1 MYSAIAAN
9 KRNTVIIIGLFV
21 ALLTGISLWWG
32 YTSGNGSSALFI
44 VGFVLLY
51 TLFQY
56 YAAGSLAVAM
66 SGAQEIQK
74 SDNPRLWRI
83 VENLSITEGMPM
95 PKVYVIPDE
104 APNAFATGRDPNH
117 AIVAATTGLLA
128 IMDDKELEGVMA
140 HELGHV
146 KNYDIRVSTIV
157 FGLVSA
163 IGILADMAIRASFFA
178 GGGRDKENDG
188 GLGIALL
195 AIGIVASIV
204 AFLIGPIVSAAVS
217 RQREYLADAT
227 GAHTTRYPEGLA
239 SALEKLAQ
247 YGRPL
252 RRASSSM
259 AHMYISD
266 PIKPGITERLF
277 STHPP
282 LPARIKRLREHF
294 PRVPVVE
301 GIATRRRFMHWE
313 LCFADV
319 LLQRGGFDL
328 ILGNPPWLKVEWNES
343 GILGERNPVFAVR
356 KISAERQQLTELN
369 QQLHVLEQTLK
380 G

>member
-9 KRNTVIIIGLFV
+9 KRNTVFIVAGFVLLLGGL
-21 ALLTGISLWWG
+21 AYWWG
-32 YTSGNGSSALFI
+32 LASGNGSSSFLIIGFI
-44 VGFVLLY
+44 AVY
-51 TLFQY
+51 ALFQY
-56 YAAGSLAVAM
+56 YMASSIAIAM
-66 SGAQEIQK
+66 SGAVPIEK

-104 APNAFATGRDPNH
+104 APNAFATGRDPKH
-117 AIVAATTGLLA
+117 AVVAATTGLLA

-163 IGILADMAIRASFFA
+163 VAVLADFAIRMAFFSNHGNNRNSNDNGFGLALIVIGIIGSI
-178 GGGRDKENDG
+178 
-188 GLGIALL
+188 IAW
-195 AIGIVASIV
+195 
-204 AFLIGPIVSAAVS
+204 FIGPLVSAAVS

-239 SALEKLAQ
+239 SALEKLGT
-247 YGRPL
+247 YGRPM

-259 AHMYISD
+259 AHMYIND
-266 PIKPGITERLF
+266 PVKPGMVERLF

-282 LPARIKRLREHF
+282 IPKRIARLREIGTKF
-294 PRVPVVE
+294 
-301 GIATRRRFMHWE
+301 
-313 LCFADV
+313 
-319 LLQRGGFDL
+319 
-328 ILGNPPWLKVEWNES
+328 
-343 GILGERNPVFAVR
+343 
-356 KISAERQQLTELN
+356 
-369 QQLHVLEQTLK
+369 
-380 G
+380 

>member
-9 KRNTVIIIGLFV
+9 KRNTIIIIGLFV

-32 YTSGNGSSALFI
+32 YASGNGSSAIMI

-56 YAAGSLAVAM
+56 YAAGSIAVAM

-83 VENLSITEGMPM
+83 VENLAITEGMPM
-95 PKVYVIPDE
+95 PKVYIIPDE
-104 APNAFATGRDPNH
+104 APNAFATGRDPKH

-163 IGILADMAIRASFFA
+163 IGVLADMAIRASFFA
-178 GGGRDKENDG
+178 GSGRRDNRDDG
-188 GLGIALL
+188 GLGIVLL
-195 AIGIVASIV
+195 VIGIVASIV
-204 AFLIGPIVSAAVS
+204 AFLVGPLVSAAVS

-266 PIKPGITERLF
+266 PIKPGLTERLF

-282 LPARIKRLREHF
+282 LPARIKRLREI
-294 PRVPVVE
+294 
-301 GIATRRRFMHWE
+301 GSRF
-313 LCFADV
+313 
-319 LLQRGGFDL
+319 
-328 ILGNPPWLKVEWNES
+328 
-343 GILGERNPVFAVR
+343 
-356 KISAERQQLTELN
+356 
-369 QQLHVLEQTLK
+369 
-380 G
+380 

>member
-21 ALLTGISLWWG
+21 ALLAGISLWWG

-104 APNAFATGRDPNH
+104 APNAFATGRDPKH

-178 GGGRDKENDG
+178 GGSRDKENDG

-282 LPARIKRLREHF
+282 LPARIKRLREI
-294 PRVPVVE
+294 
-301 GIATRRRFMHWE
+301 GSRF
-313 LCFADV
+313 
-319 LLQRGGFDL
+319 
-328 ILGNPPWLKVEWNES
+328 
-343 GILGERNPVFAVR
+343 
-356 KISAERQQLTELN
+356 
-369 QQLHVLEQTLK
+369 
-380 G
+380 